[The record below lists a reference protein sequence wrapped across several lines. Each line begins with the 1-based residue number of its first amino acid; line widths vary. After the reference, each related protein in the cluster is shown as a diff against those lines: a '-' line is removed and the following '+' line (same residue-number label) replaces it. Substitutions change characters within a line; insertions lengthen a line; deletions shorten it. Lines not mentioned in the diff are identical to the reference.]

1 MLPAMLRGM
10 LLPGVLVRLM
20 HRHLYLY
27 CTTTVFMHAWIYR
40 TAPFSDVEAVR
51 QGVEMH
57 ETAASSGGPLV
68 IADNENISHSN
79 GSEDGWWRQCLV
91 VRNGKRVPANWRQQ
105 QQ

>member
-1 MLPAMLRGM
+1 MLPAMLRVM

-20 HRHLYLY
+20 RRHLYLY
-27 CTTTVFMHAWIYR
+27 CTTTVYMHAWIYR

-57 ETAASSGGPLV
+57 ETAASS
-68 IADNENISHSN
+68 
-79 GSEDGWWRQCLV
+79 EDGWWRQCLV